1 MMLLNI
7 LDELRKKLPWQAF
20 IDAMVK
26 KGFQFT
32 KSLTMTE
39 KNLLN
44 SGKIIIIDNYI
55 SSGTIRDPS
64 LLSLKP
70 HVIFRP
76 RNEDQLRDF
85 VIQSQRFK
93 IPITFA
99 SGKTGLSG
107 GFANFG
113 ALVDLEAMH
122 SDSKQVVLDL
132 SKKKVYAEQ
141 STLVSDL
148 IKVVNFKSKGRY
160 IFPVQPAS
168 SLKLPVRVGGLIAS
182 NASGITSGKLGAAI
196 EWIIDM
202 RIMLP
207 NGKINKIDRNDS
219 LFEKIVGGNGFYG
232 IVLSA
237 NFRLYQPDSNLE
249 EAILFGDDLT
259 SAFNGLQKVL
269 DAKIFP
275 LVSEFVT
282 SPIKLPGEFGKLA
295 PSNKHS
301 KEFKVNWAVL
311 IKGRKNM
318 VKNFIKIMINESA
331 CFWTKLT
338 EEEYQ
343 KYMHERS
350 SFAILVQTSEDD
362 TNHIAFPGFEDILS
376 QPKFLPDII
385 DTINSIFTKNGFH
398 KVIFG
403 YGHINFRR
411 GKGLL
416 LHMRLPVP
424 IHYFYRENSEKLFQ
438 ICKTVY
444 EVIITLKKEFQ
455 IQYKA
460 EHSSGPFEIWLNTQF
475 RESLE
480 EDVNQGYAFYNPH
493 LMIYNHLKKEL
504 KGNSSGDN
512 YEELFISSLLVYLS

>member
-1 MMLLNI
+1 MMKLSI
-7 LDELRKKLPWQAF
+7 LGELQKKLPWQAF
-20 IDAMVK
+20 LDVMVK
-26 KGFQFT
+26 KGFQVA
-32 KSLTMTE
+32 KSLTTTE
-39 KNLLN
+39 KNLFN
-44 SGKIIIIDNYI
+44 SGKIIIVDNYI

-70 HVIFRP
+70 YVIFRP
-76 RNEDQLRDF
+76 RSEDQLRDF

-113 ALVDLEAMH
+113 ALIDLEAMH
-122 SDSKQVVLDL
+122 SDSRQIVLDI
-132 SKKKVYAEQ
+132 SQKKVYAEQ

-148 IKVVNFKSKGRY
+148 IKVVNFESKGRY

-202 RIMLP
+202 RILLP
-207 NGKINKIDRNDS
+207 NGEIIEIDRNDS

-237 NFRLYQPDSNLE
+237 NFRLYQPDVNLE
-249 EAILFGDDLT
+249 EAILFGEDLT

-269 DAKIFP
+269 DAKILP

-295 PSNKHS
+295 TTEKQL

-311 IKGRKNM
+311 IKGRRNI
-318 VKNFIKIMINESA
+318 VNDFIKTMINECA
-331 CFWTKLT
+331 CYWIKLT

-343 KYMHERS
+343 KYMQERS

-385 DTINSIFTKNGFH
+385 NTINSIFTKNGFH

-403 YGHINFRR
+403 YGHINFRK

-424 IHYFYRENSEKLFQ
+424 IHYFYREHSEKLLQ
-438 ICKTVY
+438 ICETVY
-444 EVIITLKKEFQ
+444 EVIFILKKEFQ

-460 EHSSGPFEIWLNTQF
+460 EHSSGPFEVWLNPHF
-475 RESLE
+475 REVLE
-480 EDVNQGYAFYNPH
+480 KDINQGFAFYNPH
-493 LMIYNHLKKEL
+493 LIIYNHLKEEL
-504 KGNSSGDN
+504 KRKSSEDITK
-512 YEELFISSLLVYLS
+512 ELFISSMLVYLN

>member
-1 MMLLNI
+1 MI
-7 LDELRKKLPWQAF
+7 LDIPEELQKKLPWQVF
-20 IDAMVK
+20 IDTMVK
-26 KGFQFT
+26 KGFQVAE
-32 KSLTMTE
+32 SLTKTE
-39 KNLLN
+39 KDLLN
-44 SGKIIIIDNYI
+44 SGKIIIVDNYI
-55 SSGTIRDPS
+55 SSGIIRDPS
-64 LLSLKP
+64 LLNLKP
-70 HVIFRP
+70 YVIFRP
-76 RNEDQLRDF
+76 KNEDQLREF
-85 VIQSQRFK
+85 VIQSQEFK

-122 SDSKQVVLDL
+122 SDSKQIILDL
-132 SKKKVYAEQ
+132 SQKKVYTEQ

-148 IKVVNFKSKGRY
+148 IKVVNYESGGRY

-168 SLKLPVRVGGLIAS
+168 ALKLPVRVGGLIAS
-182 NASGITSGKLGAAI
+182 NASGITSGKLGATI
-196 EWIIDM
+196 EWIINM

-207 NGKINKIDRNDS
+207 NGKIIEIDKNDS

-237 NFRLYQPDSNLE
+237 NFRLYQPDVNLE
-249 EAILFGDDLT
+249 EAILFGEDLT
-259 SAFNGLQKVL
+259 SAFNGLQRVL
-269 DAKIFP
+269 DAKILP

-295 PSNKHS
+295 PVKMQS

-311 IKGRKNM
+311 IKGRRKI
-318 VKNFIKIMINESA
+318 VSDFIKTMSDESA
-331 CFWTKLT
+331 CYWIKLT
-338 EEEYQ
+338 EQEYQ
-343 KYMHERS
+343 KYMQERS

-362 TNHIAFPGFEDILS
+362 ANHIAFPGFEDILS

-385 DTINSIFTKNGFH
+385 STINSIFTKNGFH
-398 KVIFG
+398 EVIFG
-403 YGHINFRR
+403 YGHINFRK

-424 IHYFYRENSEKLFQ
+424 IHYFYRENSEYLIQ
-438 ICKTVY
+438 VCKTVY
-444 EVIITLKKEFQ
+444 EVIFILKKEFQ

-460 EHSSGPFEIWLNTQF
+460 EHSSGPFEIWLNPNF
-475 RESLE
+475 REVLE
-480 EDVNQGYAFYNPH
+480 RDINQGNAFYNPH

-504 KGNSSGDN
+504 NVKSPEDIGK
-512 YEELFISSLLVYLS
+512 ELFVSSMLAYLS